1 MRILLKCPVWSL
13 LCSDPEQES
22 RQWVAGGRRSV
33 SHSPQSV
40 GSGAADS
47 GTDSLS
53 DSPSDLPDVT
63 LSLCGGVAENSEIPK
78 GICKERD
85 E

>member
-1 MRILLKCPVWSL
+1 MWSP
-13 LCSDPEQES
+13 LCSEPEQEP
-22 RQWVAGGRRSV
+22 RHWVEEVGRRSV

-40 GSGAADS
+40 GSGTADS

-78 GICKERD
+78 GNCGEGVPPL
-85 E
+85 

>member
-1 MRILLKCPVWSL
+1 MWSPP
-13 LCSDPEQES
+13 CSDPEQEP
-22 RQWVAGGRRSV
+22 RHWVEELGRRSV

-78 GICKERD
+78 GNCGEGVPPL
-85 E
+85 

>member
-1 MRILLKCPVWSL
+1 MSV
-13 LCSDPEQES
+13 CSDPEQDPKH
-22 RQWVAGGRRSV
+22 WVEMGSRSV

-40 GSGAADS
+40 GSAAADS

-63 LSLCGGVAENSEIPK
+63 LSLCGGIGENSEIPK
-78 GICKERD
+78 GIHKSFNE
-85 E
+85 